1 MLLFI
6 FLFNKIHFP
15 PEVQLRFSWAPLL
28 GGFLFSLLSLP
39 SVSPP
44 LPPGASAMLCGC
56 SSLPS
61 TPAPCCCAAQTGHF
75 RVALSRRLFT
85 KVFLKGPEEQGHR
98 WAPRDSWALPPSPRS
113 PLLSLATHS
122 ACLPAGWLR
131 PWGPTHPLLH
141 QRLWECLVSHC
152 EGRSHLKR

>member
-61 TPAPCCCAAQTGHF
+61 TPTPCCCAAQTGHF

-98 WAPRDSWALPPSPRS
+98 WAPRDSWALPPLAQVSAAFTGHTLGLPSSRVAPSLGTYSPTTPPAS
-113 PLLSLATHS
+113 VGVSGFSL
-122 ACLPAGWLR
+122 
-131 PWGPTHPLLH
+131 
-141 QRLWECLVSHC
+141 
-152 EGRSHLKR
+152 